1 MKQRTRHIVILAV
14 VVALVAGAIFFIVP
28 PNKKTHLGLD
38 LQGGLEVIF
47 QAKTTQGAIPTSDQM
62 SQAVAIMDRRVNG
75 LGVTE
80 SQVQL
85 QGRNQISVAL
95 PGVTNQQ
102 QALKIIGT
110 TAQLEFY
117 VDSESQIAGPAASQA
132 AVLKSAS
139 GLIPKAA
146 MTKLQAYV
154 AAVDAHKKSPSS
166 PIPDFP
172 NVSYRLIEAPA
183 GIYLG
188 NKAPVWF
195 LYSHKPAMT
204 GAAIKSA
211 RQGFQSTNNA
221 PNVLID
227 FTSKGGQQFA
237 DVTKRLALDGALKQV
252 NQSFAIVLDNVMES
266 DPIVDY
272 QQNPNGIQGG
282 SAEIDGNFT
291 TQEAK
296 DLALV
301 LNTGALPV
309 TLTVAEQQ
317 QVSAVLGKDSLHA
330 GIIAGAIGLGLV
342 LIFMVIVYRF
352 LGVIADLALIIYAI
366 LLWGVFNAVPVT
378 LTLPG
383 IAGMILTIGVAA
395 DANVVVFER
404 IKEEVRRGKSVRSAI
419 NSGYGKGFKTILDA
433 NILIILTALVLF
445 YFATAQPKGFAL
457 TLMIG
462 TVVSLFTAVLATR
475 AMLGL
480 LSNFSFFN
488 KAEFMGAHSG
498 QVLFEGEFDYD
509 GGPQSGGPGG
519 TRGRRTGTT
528 STRAAQPSRTATP
541 RKADVPVLAA
551 DFDTDEPPKAPQA
564 PAAPDAAPAA
574 TPAIR
579 AAAARGARNGQRRP
593 VQKKRKKRR

>member
-14 VVALVAGAIFFIVP
+14 VVALVAGAIFFIIP

-47 QAKTTQGAIPTSDQM
+47 QAKTTQGAIPSSDQM
-62 SQAVAIMDRRVNG
+62 SQAIGIMDRRVNG

-117 VDSESQIAGPAASQA
+117 VDADTRIAGPSNTQA
-132 AVLKSAS
+132 EVLKSAT

-146 MTKLQAYV
+146 MKELQAYV
-154 AAVDAHKKSPSS
+154 TAVDAHAKNPSS
-166 PIPDFP
+166 PVPDFP
-172 NVSYRLIEAPA
+172 NVQYRLIEAPV

-188 NKAPVWF
+188 NKAPLWF
-195 LYSHKPAMT
+195 LYQHKPAMT

-211 RQGFQSTNNA
+211 RQGFQSNNNA

-227 FTSKGGQQFA
+227 FTGKGGQQFG
-237 DVTKRLALDGALKQV
+237 DVTKRLALDGALKGQD
-252 NQSFAIVLDNVMES
+252 QSFAIVLDNAMES
-266 DPIVDY
+266 DPIVNY
-272 QQNPNGIQGG
+272 KENPNGIQGG
-282 SAEIDGNFT
+282 SAEIDGSFT
-291 TQEAK
+291 VQEAK

-342 LIFMVIVYRF
+342 LIFMVVVYRF

-498 QVLFEGEFDYD
+498 EVLFEGEFDYD
-509 GGPQSGGPGG
+509 GGPEAGGSRRRRATGSGA
-519 TRGRRTGTT
+519 
-528 STRAAQPSRTATP
+528 RAPQARPATAP
-541 RKADVPVLAA
+541 RPKPDVPVLAA
-551 DFDTDEPPKAPQA
+551 DFDADEPPDAPQA
-564 PAAPDAAPAA
+564 PAAPAAPPVTVASR
-574 TPAIR
+574 P
-579 AAAARGARNGQRRP
+579 GARNAQRRP

>member
-1 MKQRTRHIVILAV
+1 MKQRTRHIVILGV
-14 VVALVAGAIFFIVP
+14 VVALVAGAIFFIIP

-47 QAKTTQGAIPTSDQM
+47 QAKTTKGQIPSSDQM
-62 SQAVAIMDRRVNG
+62 SQAIGIMDRRVNG

-102 QALKIIGT
+102 QALNIIGK

-117 VDSESQIAGPAASQA
+117 VDADTRIAGPAASQD
-132 AVLKSAS
+132 AVLKSAV
-139 GLIPKAA
+139 GLISKAA
-146 MTKLQAYV
+146 MQKLQAYA
-154 AAVDAHKKSPSS
+154 AAVDAHKKNPQSS
-166 PIPDFP
+166 VPDFP
-172 NVSYRLIEAPA
+172 DVNYRLIEAPA
-183 GIYLG
+183 GVVGSSSTTWYLY
-188 NKAPVWF
+188 
-195 LYSHKPAMT
+195 LHKPAMT
-204 GAAIKSA
+204 GGAIKPGGA
-211 RQGFQSTNNA
+211 RQGFDQFSK

-227 FTSKGGQQFA
+227 FTGPGGKAFEQ
-237 DVTKRLALDGALKQV
+237 VTKQLALAGALKGQ
-252 NQSFAIVLDNVMES
+252 NQSFAIVLDNQMES
-266 DPIVDY
+266 DPIVNY
-272 QQNPNGIQGG
+272 QENPQGIAGG
-282 SAEIDGNFT
+282 SAEITGSFT
-291 TQEAK
+291 LGEAK

-309 TLTVAEQQ
+309 NLTVAEQQ

-342 LIFMVIVYRF
+342 LIFMVVVYRF

-498 QVLFEGEFDYD
+498 EVLFEGEFDYD
-509 GGPQSGGPGG
+509 GGPEAGGS
-519 TRGRRTGTT
+519 RRR
-528 STRAAQPSRTATP
+528 RAAGSGARAPQARPASAARP
-541 RKADVPVLAA
+541 KPDVPVLAA
-551 DFDTDEPPKAPQA
+551 DFDADEPPDAPQA
-564 PAAPDAAPAA
+564 PAAPAAAPV
-574 TPAIR
+574 
-579 AAAARGARNGQRRP
+579 AAASRPGARNSQRRP

>member
-1 MKQRTRHIVILAV
+1 MKQRTRHIVILGV
-14 VVALVAGAIFFIVP
+14 VVALVAAAIFFIYP

-47 QAKTTQGAIPTSDQM
+47 QAKTTTGAIPTSDQM
-62 SQAVAIMDRRVNG
+62 SQAIAIMDKRVNG

-85 QGRNQISVAL
+85 QGSNQISVAL

-117 VDSESQIAGPAASQA
+117 VDADTRIAGPAASLD

-146 MTKLQAYV
+146 MTQLQTYV
-154 AAVDAHKKSPSS
+154 TATDAHAKNASL

-172 NVSYRLIEAPA
+172 NVQYRLIQAPA

-195 LYSHKPAMT
+195 LYQHKPAMT
-204 GAAIKSA
+204 GAAISSA

-237 DVTKRLALDGALKQV
+237 DVTKQLSLAGALKGV
-252 NQSFAIVLDNVMES
+252 NQSFAIVLDNAMES

-272 QQNPNGIQGG
+272 QQNPQGIQGG
-282 SAEIDGNFT
+282 SAEIDGSFT
-291 TQEAK
+291 VQEAK

-309 TLTVAEQQ
+309 NLTVAEQQ

-342 LIFMVIVYRF
+342 LIFMVVVYRF

-419 NSGYGKGFKTILDA
+419 NSGYGKGFRTILDA

-480 LSNFSFFN
+480 LGNFSFFN

-498 QVLFEGEFDYD
+498 EVLFEGEFDYD
-509 GGPQSGGPGG
+509 GGKEAGVAGN
-519 TRGRRTGTT
+519 RRRRAGTT
-528 STRAAQPSRTATP
+528 GARAAQTLAPPAP
-541 RKADVPVLAA
+541 LKADVPVLAA
-551 DFDTDEPPKAPQA
+551 DFDTDEPQEAPQA

-574 TPAIR
+574 TPAGR
-579 AAAARGARNGQRRP
+579 PAAARSARSGQRRP
-593 VQKKRKKRR
+593 AQKKRKKRR

>member
-14 VVALVAGAIFFIVP
+14 VVALVAAAIFFIYP

-47 QAKTTQGAIPTSDQM
+47 QAKTTSGGTPTSDQM
-62 SQAVAIMDRRVNG
+62 SQAIAIMDRRVNG
-75 LGVTE
+75 FGVTE

-85 QGRNQISVAL
+85 QGNSQISVAL

-102 QALKIIGT
+102 QALATIGK

-117 VDSESQIAGPAASQA
+117 VDSDTQIAGPAASQA
-132 AVLKSAS
+132 AVLKSAA
-139 GLIPKAA
+139 GLIPKTA
-146 MTKLQAYV
+146 MTKLQAYAAAV
-154 AAVDAHKKSPSS
+154 AAHLKNPQSEVPLF
-166 PIPDFP
+166 PDV
-172 NVSYRLIEAPA
+172 NYRLIEAPP

-188 NKAPVWF
+188 NKASVWF
-195 LYSHKPAMT
+195 LYLHKPAMT

-211 RQGFQSTNNA
+211 RQGFQSTNSA

-227 FTSKGGQQFA
+227 FTGPGGKQFA
-237 DVTKRLALDGALKQV
+237 DVTKQLALDGALKAV
-252 NQSFAIVLDNVMES
+252 NQSFAIVLDNQMES
-266 DPIVDY
+266 DPIVDFKE
-272 QQNPNGIQGG
+272 NPQGIQGG
-282 SAEIDGNFT
+282 SAEIDGSFT
-291 TQEAK
+291 ISEAK

-309 TLTVAEQQ
+309 NLTVAEQQ

-342 LIFMVIVYRF
+342 LIFMVVVYRF

-480 LSNFSFFN
+480 LSNFSLFN

-498 QVLFEGEFDYD
+498 EVLFEGEFDYD
-509 GGPQSGGPGG
+509 GGPAAGGPGG
-519 TRGRRTGTT
+519 SRKRRAGGTGA
-528 STRAAQPSRTATP
+528 RAAQTP
-541 RKADVPVLAA
+541 APPARLKPDVPVLAA
-551 DFDTDEPPKAPQA
+551 DFDADQPAEAPQA
-564 PAAPDAAPAA
+564 PAAPEAAPAA
-574 TPAIR
+574 PPAGR
-579 AAAARGARNGQRRP
+579 PAARTGARNSQRRP

>member
-14 VVALVAGAIFFIVP
+14 VAALVAAAVFFIYP

-38 LQGGLEVIF
+38 LQGGLEVVF
-47 QAKTTQGAIPTSDQM
+47 QAKTTSGAVPSSDQM
-62 SQAVAIMDRRVNG
+62 SQAIGIMDRRVNG

-85 QGRNQISVAL
+85 QGGNQISVAL

-102 QALKIIGT
+102 QALNIIGK

-117 VDSESQIAGPAASQA
+117 VDADTRIAGPAASQA
-132 AVLKSAS
+132 EVLKSAT
-139 GLIPKAA
+139 GLIPKAD

-154 AAVDAHKKSPSS
+154 QALAKDPTTALVDPSYS
-166 PIPDFP
+166 
-172 NVSYRLIEAPA
+172 LIEAPA

-188 NKAPVWF
+188 NKASVWF
-195 LYSHKPAMT
+195 LYQHKPAMT
-204 GAAIKSA
+204 GDAIASA
-211 RQGFQSTNNA
+211 SQGFQSTNSS
-221 PNVLID
+221 PDVLIN
-227 FTSKGGQQFA
+227 FTGPGGTKFEA
-237 DVTKRLALDGALKQV
+237 VTKRLALAGALKGV
-252 NQSFAIVLDNVMES
+252 NQSFAIVLDNQMES
-266 DPIVDY
+266 DPVVDY
-272 QQNPNGIQGG
+272 RENPQGIAGG
-282 SAEIDGNFT
+282 KAEITGNFT
-291 TQEAK
+291 VQEAK

-309 TLTVAEQQ
+309 TLTPVEQQ
-317 QVSAVLGKDSLHA
+317 QVSAILGKDSLHA
-330 GIIAGAIGLGLV
+330 GLIAGAIGLGLV
-342 LIFMVIVYRF
+342 LIFMIVVYRF

-419 NSGYGKGFKTILDA
+419 NSGYGKGFRTILDA

-480 LSNFSFFN
+480 LSNFTFFD

-498 QVLFEGEFDYD
+498 EVLFEGEFDYD
-509 GGPQSGGPGG
+509 GGAAVAAVG
-519 TRGRRTGTT
+519 GRRRRAAPAGG
-528 STRAAQPSRTATP
+528 RAAQAQRAPAARRQPAAP
-541 RKADVPVLAA
+541 VVQADDIHA
-551 DFDTDEPPKAPQA
+551 DTDASKAPTA
-564 PAAPDAAPAA
+564 PSAPDAAP
-574 TPAIR
+574 TTT
-579 AAAARGARNGQRRP
+579 AAAARTAARTTRSGQRRP